1 MSLVKFKDPDLANRT
16 KMPTTL
22 ALKKI
27 VLGRKV
33 SSTQKQTVMKEAQFL
48 KQI

>member
-1 MSLVKFKDPDLANRT
+1 
-16 KMPTTL
+16 MPLTL

-27 VLGRKV
+27 VLGRNV
-33 SSTQKQTVMKEAQFL
+33 SSSQKQTVMKEAQFL